1 MDASYTTTS
10 STTAIGMS
18 ATHMRL
24 LHLAWP
30 TPLIALARSRTGAAM
45 PAIASPDGGTATA
58 IPPSGP
64 VVLGGMPWA
73 EGAVL
78 DASPEAQ
85 AMGVRRGMSLGSA
98 HRLAPEAT
106 FVDADPAADATVAAA
121 ALDRLASFSPGVAG
135 TTDPA
140 DPAFGSVEVQLD
152 GLERLWGP
160 EPVLVARIG
169 SALAPLLPGRPR
181 AGIGGTRFTA
191 AVAARVGPLRGP
203 GADGARRDRVG
214 PPDVVGDAPDGPGAA
229 DGASGVLVARAVEP
243 GGDAAFLAPLPA
255 ALLTRDLETRARLAR
270 YGLATIGSVAAIPR
284 SALVARFGSDEGV
297 RLHARAIGEETDR
310 FEPRRTPGRL
320 ALGLP
325 IDPPT
330 DEIEPLR
337 FVLHRLAGTLGDQVA
352 ARGAGAGRAVLRLS
366 LDRSFDAGAAARAPD
381 VVVEQ
386 RFPEP
391 TSDGEA
397 VERLLLARLE
407 MAPPVAPVSRVELEL
422 AEVVPASGR
431 QLTLFTPGADRSAR
445 VVWQL
450 ARLAIRAGEGVV
462 GRVALDDP
470 DAPLPEGRWHWLP
483 ADPTGGASSAPS
495 QRAVPD
501 RRPGSGRW

>member
-1 MDASYTTTS
+1 
-10 STTAIGMS
+10 
-18 ATHMRL
+18 
-24 LHLAWP
+24 
-30 TPLIALARSRTGAAM
+30 
-45 PAIASPDGGTATA
+45 
-58 IPPSGP
+58 
-64 VVLGGMPWA
+64 MPWA
-73 EGAVL
+73 EGVVL

-85 AMGVRRGMSLGSA
+85 AMGVRRGMPLGSA

-106 FVDADPAADATVAAA
+106 FVDSDPAADAAVAVA

-135 TTDPA
+135 TTDPT

-160 EPVLVARIG
+160 EPVLVERIG

-191 AVAARVGPLRGP
+191 AVAARVGSPRGP
-203 GADGARRDRVG
+203 AVGGSPRDRG
-214 PPDVVGDAPDGPGAA
+214 DPTGAAGDTRGDAPDSPHAA
-229 DGASGVLVARAVEP
+229 CDSPGVLIARAVEP

-255 ALLTRDLETRARLAR
+255 ALLTRDFEVRARLAR
-270 YGLATIGSVAAIPR
+270 YGLATIGAVAAIPR
-284 SALVARFGSDEGV
+284 SALVARLGSEEGA

-310 FEPRRTPGRL
+310 FEPRRAPGRL

-352 ARGAGAGRAVLRLS
+352 ARGAGAGRAVLRLT
-366 LDRSFDAGAAARAPD
+366 LDRSFAAGAAARAPD
-381 VVVEQ
+381 IVVEQ

-407 MAPPVAPVSRVELEL
+407 MAPPVAPVARVELEL

-445 VVWQL
+445 IAWQL
-450 ARLAIRAGEGVV
+450 ARLAIRAGEGIV

-470 DAPLPEGRWHWLP
+470 DAPLPEGRWCWLP
-483 ADPTGGASSAPS
+483 ADPASGTYPASPPASGTSSTPPSRTAPGG
-495 QRAVPD
+495 
-501 RRPGSGRW
+501 RPGPGR

>member
-1 MDASYTTTS
+1 
-10 STTAIGMS
+10 
-18 ATHMRL
+18 MRL

-30 TPLIALARSRTGAAM
+30 TPLIALARSRTGAAT
-45 PAIASPDGGTATA
+45 PAIASPDGGTVTV

-73 EGAVL
+73 EGVVL

-85 AMGVRRGMSLGSA
+85 AMGVRRGMPLGSA

-106 FVDADPAADATVAAA
+106 FVDSDPAADAAVAVA

-135 TTDPA
+135 TTDPT

-160 EPVLVARIG
+160 EPVLVERIG

-191 AVAARVGPLRGP
+191 AVAARVGSPRGP
-203 GADGARRDRVG
+203 AT
-214 PPDVVGDAPDGPGAA
+214 PGDAPDSPHAA
-229 DGASGVLVARAVEP
+229 CDSPGVLIARAVEP

-255 ALLTRDLETRARLAR
+255 ALLTRDFEVRARLAR
-270 YGLATIGSVAAIPR
+270 YGLATIGAVAAIPR
-284 SALVARFGSDEGV
+284 SALVARLGSEEGA

-310 FEPRRTPGRL
+310 FEPRRAPGRL

-352 ARGAGAGRAVLRLS
+352 ARGAGAGRAVLRLT
-366 LDRSFDAGAAARAPD
+366 LDRSFAAGAAARAPD
-381 VVVEQ
+381 IVVEQ

-407 MAPPVAPVSRVELEL
+407 MAPPVAPVARVELEL

-445 VVWQL
+445 IAWQL
-450 ARLAIRAGEGVV
+450 ARLAIRAGEGIV

-470 DAPLPEGRWHWLP
+470 DAPLPEGRWCWLP
-483 ADPTGGASSAPS
+483 ADPASGTYPASPPASGTSSTPPSRTAPGG
-495 QRAVPD
+495 
-501 RRPGSGRW
+501 RPGPGR

>member
-1 MDASYTTTS
+1 
-10 STTAIGMS
+10 
-18 ATHMRL
+18 
-24 LHLAWP
+24 
-30 TPLIALARSRTGAAM
+30 
-45 PAIASPDGGTATA
+45 
-58 IPPSGP
+58 
-64 VVLGGMPWA
+64 
-73 EGAVL
+73 
-78 DASPEAQ
+78 
-85 AMGVRRGMSLGSA
+85 MGVRRGMPLGSA

-106 FVDADPAADATVAAA
+106 FVDAAPAADAAAAAA

-135 TTDPA
+135 TVDPT

-191 AVAARVGPLRGP
+191 AVAARVGPPRGP
-203 GADGARRDRVG
+203 AA
-214 PPDVVGDAPDGPGAA
+214 GDTP
-229 DGASGVLVARAVEP
+229 GVLVARAVEP
-243 GGDAAFLAPLPA
+243 GGDATFLASLPA
-255 ALLTRDLETRARLAR
+255 ALLTRDLEVRARLAR
-270 YGLATIGSVAAIPR
+270 YGLATIGAVAAIPR
-284 SALVARFGSDEGV
+284 SALVARFGSEEGA

-310 FEPRRTPGRL
+310 FEPRRAPGRL

-352 ARGAGAGRAVLRLS
+352 ARGAGAGCAVLRLT
-366 LDRSFDAGAAARAPD
+366 LDRSFAAGAAAHAPD
-381 VVVEQ
+381 IVVEQ

-397 VERLLLARLE
+397 VERLLLARLG
-407 MAPPVAPVSRVELEL
+407 MAPPVAPVARVELEL

-445 VVWQL
+445 IAWQL
-450 ARLAIRAGEGVV
+450 ARLAIRAGEGIV

-470 DAPLPEGRWHWLP
+470 DALLPEGRWCWLP
-483 ADPTGGASSAPS
+483 ADPASGFSPASPPARSTSSTPPSRAAPGG
-495 QRAVPD
+495 
-501 RRPGSGRW
+501 RPGPGR

>member
-1 MDASYTTTS
+1 
-10 STTAIGMS
+10 
-18 ATHMRL
+18 MRL

-30 TPLIALARSRTGAAM
+30 TPLIALARSRTGAAT
-45 PAIASPDGGTATA
+45 PAIASPDGGTVTV

-73 EGAVL
+73 EGVVL

-85 AMGVRRGMSLGSA
+85 AMGVRRGMPLGSA

-106 FVDADPAADATVAAA
+106 FVDADPAADAAAAAA

-135 TTDPA
+135 TVDPTDPT
-140 DPAFGSVEVQLD
+140 FGSVEVQLD

-191 AVAARVGPLRGP
+191 AVAARVGPPRGP
-203 GADGARRDRVG
+203 AT
-214 PPDVVGDAPDGPGAA
+214 PGDAPDSPHAGYDAPDA
-229 DGASGVLVARAVEP
+229 LVARAVEP

-255 ALLTRDLETRARLAR
+255 ALLTRDLEVRARLAR
-270 YGLATIGSVAAIPR
+270 YGLATIGAVAAIPR
-284 SALVARFGSDEGV
+284 SALVARFGSEEGA

-310 FEPRRTPGRL
+310 FEPRRAPGRL

-352 ARGAGAGRAVLRLS
+352 ARGAGAGRVVLRLT
-366 LDRSFDAGAAARAPD
+366 LDRSFAAGAAARAPD
-381 VVVEQ
+381 IVVEQ

-407 MAPPVAPVSRVELEL
+407 MVPPVAPVAHVELEL

-445 VVWQL
+445 IAWQL
-450 ARLAIRAGEGVV
+450 ARLAIRAGEGIV

-470 DAPLPEGRWHWLP
+470 DAPLPEGRWCWLP
-483 ADPTGGASSAPS
+483 ADPVSGTSPASPPANGTSSMSPSRAAP
-495 QRAVPD
+495 RG
-501 RRPGSGRW
+501 RHGPGR